1 MRGFLLPEM
10 KKEVKKDVLRMLSM
24 PLYYNMKNLQELS
37 SNHEYTTKFSI
48 ALSYAI
54 LSAVALNF
62 FWQPGHIYSSGITG
76 VAQIITTLFTDIL
89 NIKLPIALV
98 LYSLNIPLFLVAWKK
113 IGKKFTLFTILTVS
127 LAAIAIQI
135 IPQTT
140 LSADPII
147 CAIFGGAVNGVGV
160 GLALK
165 NGLSSG
171 GLDIVSISIR
181 KKTGKSIGSISI
193 IFNAFILLAAGILFG
208 WPYAFY
214 SALSIFVSGKVVD
227 AVYTKQKKMQVMIIT
242 RKPDEVVEKIQER
255 LRRGIT
261 ILHGAEGAFYH
272 DNQTVLL
279 TVITRFEM
287 YALEK
292 AMQESDPRAFVS
304 ISDNVQIL
312 GNFYDPGV

>member
-1 MRGFLLPEM
+1 
-10 KKEVKKDVLRMLSM
+10 
-24 PLYYNMKNLQELS
+24 MKNLREMS

-48 ALSYAI
+48 AVTYAI

-76 VAQIITTLFTDIL
+76 IAQIITTLFANL
-89 NIKLPIALV
+89 LGIKLPIAFV

-113 IGKKFTLFTILTVS
+113 IGRKFTLFTVLTVT

-140 LSADPII
+140 LSDDPII
-147 CAIFGGAVNGVGV
+147 CAIFGGAVNGFAVGM
-160 GLALK
+160 ALK

-171 GLDIVSISIR
+171 GLDIISISIR

-193 IFNAFILLAAGILFG
+193 IFNAFILFAAGILFG

-227 AVYTKQKKMQVMIIT
+227 SVYTKQKKMQVMIIT
-242 RKPDEVVEKIQER
+242 RKPTEVIDKIQER

-272 DNQTVLL
+272 DDQTVLL

-287 YALEK
+287 HSLEK
-292 AMQESDPRAFVS
+292 AMKDSDPKAFVS

-312 GNFYDPGV
+312 GNFYDPGI